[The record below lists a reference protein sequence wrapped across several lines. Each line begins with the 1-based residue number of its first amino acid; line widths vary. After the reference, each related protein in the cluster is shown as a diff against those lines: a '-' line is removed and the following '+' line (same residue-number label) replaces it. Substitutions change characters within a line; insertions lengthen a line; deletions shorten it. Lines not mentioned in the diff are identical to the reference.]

1 MKIKK
6 EELDEILAQRDKIS
20 ILENNISA
28 MEMRKLE
35 FVEEYR
41 KVLDEASE
49 TKKKLEKNYGS
60 VSIDLSDGSYT
71 VNKNVEG
78 QSNQED

>member
-35 FVEEYR
+35 LIEEYK
-41 KVLDEASE
+41 KVLDEAAE
-49 TKKKLEKNYGS
+49 TKKNLEKNYGS

-71 VNKNVEG
+71 VNKDVEG

>member
-35 FVEEYR
+35 LIEEYK
-41 KVLDEASE
+41 KVLGEAAE
-49 TKKKLEKNYGS
+49 TKKNLEKNYGS

-71 VNKNVEG
+71 VNKDVEG